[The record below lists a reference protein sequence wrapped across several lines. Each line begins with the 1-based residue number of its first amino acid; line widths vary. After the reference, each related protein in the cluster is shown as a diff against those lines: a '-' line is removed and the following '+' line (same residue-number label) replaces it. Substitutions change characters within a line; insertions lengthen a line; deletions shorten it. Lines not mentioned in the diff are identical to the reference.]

1 MKNQQNYIV
10 LARKYRPKVLKDL
23 VGQDVLQTTLKE
35 MIRQQKLPPAILLY
49 GTRGVG
55 KTTTARIIARS
66 VNCVG
71 VDGKGMM
78 SADPCGQC
86 NSCLSLDKDKS
97 LDVVEFD
104 AASRTGVD
112 DIREI
117 IESTQYKAVGGRFK
131 VFIIDE
137 VHMLSK
143 SAFNA
148 LLKVLEEP
156 PAHVIF
162 IFATTELHKVPDT
175 ILSRCAKFDLGH
187 IKTSVINDH
196 LKEICKHEDVKA
208 DDDALVML
216 ARSARGSM
224 RDGLSLLDQ
233 SIALSRSQNM
243 EQISVQTVES
253 MMGIIH
259 TEVALDVIEKAFEGD
274 SAFIIQNL
282 QTYFQKGVKPLLFMQ
297 NILELTYHLLCYKQA
312 PSLVKE
318 MNLTENELSKIK
330 HLSSLDLSTIM
341 RLWQVLSSGFEEIQK
356 SPLPKETA
364 IILFLKFCHLIEMF
378 GKSIVENPQKDQSS
392 KITTTTDSRM
402 MGQTSFQQTDS
413 IDSKSTALVHD
424 FEPYIVSSVPMPET
438 FEDLLVFLKNKK
450 EELLVYEVTE
460 NMYVVSYHPPTI
472 VLDSRT
478 PKDLIA
484 KFRKKLLELYEKP
497 WNINSVSDTLGFSIR
512 EKNEKRSLE
521 LLAKAQ
527 QHPAIQHFQNIFPE
541 IITTV
546 EDDTL

>member
-23 VGQDVLQTTLKE
+23 VGQDVLQETLKE

-66 VNCVG
+66 VNCTG
-71 VDGKGMM
+71 VDGKGLMTI
-78 SADPCGQC
+78 DPCGQC
-86 NSCLSLDKDKS
+86 NSCLSLEKDKS
-97 LDVVEFD
+97 LDVIEFD

-162 IFATTELHKVPDT
+162 IFATTELNKVPDT

-187 IKTSVINDH
+187 IKTAVIYEH
-196 LKEICKHEDVKA
+196 LKEICVREDVKA
-208 DDDALVML
+208 DDDALRML
-216 ARSARGSM
+216 SRSARGSM

-233 SIALSRSQNM
+233 SIALSRSQKA
-243 EQISVQTVES
+243 EQVSVQIVES

-259 TEVALDVIEKAFEGD
+259 TDIALDVIEKAFEGD
-274 SAFIIQNL
+274 AEFIVKTL
-282 QTYFQKGVKPLLFMQ
+282 QGFFQKGVKPLLFMQ

-312 PSLVKE
+312 PALVKE
-318 MNLTENELSKIK
+318 MNLTETELQKIK
-330 HLSSLDLSTIM
+330 HLSQLDLPTIM
-341 RLWQVLSSGFEEIQK
+341 RLWQVLSLGFEEVQK
-356 SPLPKETA
+356 SPLPQETT
-364 IILFLKFCHLIEMF
+364 IILFLKFCHLVEMF
-378 GKSIVENPQKDQSS
+378 GKAPSS
-392 KITTTTDSRM
+392 GSS
-402 MGQTSFQQTDS
+402 SFGNNN
-413 IDSKSTALVHD
+413 
-424 FEPYIVSSVPMPET
+424 VSSNAHQTGSSGSSSNSFGMNAKPHAVIEDLEPHIISSLPFPQT
-438 FEDLLVFLKNKK
+438 FEDLLGFLKEKK
-450 EELLVYEVTE
+450 EELLVYEAVE
-460 NMYVVSYHPPTI
+460 NMYVVSYQPPALI
-472 VLDSRT
+472 LDSRT
-478 PKDLIA
+478 PKDLMV

-497 WNINSVSDTLGFSIR
+497 WNITNVSDTLGFSVK
-512 EKNEKRSLE
+512 EKNEKRALE
-521 LLAKAQ
+521 LLERAK
-527 QHPAIQHFQNIFPE
+527 QHPAIQHFQKLFPDT
-541 IITTV
+541 ITTV
-546 EDDTL
+546 EDDIL

>member
-78 SADPCGQC
+78 SVDPCGQC

-97 LDVVEFD
+97 LDVIEFD

-187 IKTSVINDH
+187 IKTSVINDY
-196 LKEICKHEDVKA
+196 LKEICKLEDVKA
-208 DDDALVML
+208 DDDALIML

-274 SAFIIQNL
+274 AAFIIKNL

-312 PSLVKE
+312 PVLVKE

-330 HLSSLDLSTIM
+330 HLSNLDLSTIM

-356 SPLPKETA
+356 SPLPQETT
-364 IILFLKFCHLIEMF
+364 IILFLKFCHLIEIF
-378 GKSIVENPQKDQSS
+378 GKNIVENLQTTQSS
-392 KITTTTDSRM
+392 KATTNDSKLM
-402 MGQTSFQQTDS
+402 EQTSFQETDS
-413 IDSKSTALVHD
+413 GPSTHTSLVHD
-424 FEPYIVSSVPMPET
+424 FEPHIVSSVPMPET
-438 FEDLLVFLKNKK
+438 FEDLLSFLKNKK
-450 EELLVYEVTE
+450 EELLVYEATE
-460 NMYVVSYHPPTI
+460 NMYVVSYHPPTL

-478 PKDLIA
+478 PKELVA

-497 WNINSVSDTLGFSIR
+497 WNINSVSDTLGFSMK
-512 EKNEKRSLE
+512 EKNEKSSLE
-521 LLAKAQ
+521 LLEKAK

>member
-1 MKNQQNYIV
+1 MKSQQNYIV

-23 VGQDVLQTTLKE
+23 VGQDVLQETLKE
-35 MIRQQKLPPAILLY
+35 MICQQKLPPAILLY

-66 VNCVG
+66 VNCTG
-71 VDGKGMM
+71 VDGQGLMTI
-78 SADPCGQC
+78 DPCGQC

-97 LDVVEFD
+97 LDVIEFD

-162 IFATTELHKVPDT
+162 IFATTELNKVPDT

-187 IKTSVINDH
+187 IKTSVIYEH
-196 LKEICKHEDVKA
+196 LKEICVREDVKA
-208 DDDALVML
+208 DDDALRML
-216 ARSARGSM
+216 SRSARGSM

-233 SIALSRSQNM
+233 SIALSRSQKM
-243 EQISVQTVES
+243 ESVSVQIVES

-259 TEVALDVIEKAFEGD
+259 TDVALDVIEKAFEGD
-274 SAFIIQNL
+274 AEYIVKTL
-282 QTYFQKGVKPLLFMQ
+282 QGFFQKGVKPLLFMQ

-312 PSLVKE
+312 PALVKD
-318 MNLTENELSKIK
+318 MNLTETELQKIK
-330 HLSSLDLSTIM
+330 HLSQLELPTIM
-341 RLWQVLSSGFEEIQK
+341 RLWQVLSSGFEEVQK
-356 SPLPKETA
+356 SPLTQETT

-378 GKSIVENPQKDQSS
+378 GKAPASSSSSSGQSS
-392 KITTTTDSRM
+392 STEFHSGTLGSTSNTTGMNAKAHTVIEDSEPHII
-402 MGQTSFQQTDS
+402 SS
-413 IDSKSTALVHD
+413 IP
-424 FEPYIVSSVPMPET
+424 FPET
-438 FEDLLVFLKNKK
+438 FEALLRFLKEQK
-450 EELLVYEVTE
+450 EELLVYEAVK
-460 NMYVVSYHPPTI
+460 NMYVVSYQPPSLI
-472 VLDSRT
+472 LDSRT
-478 PKDLIA
+478 PKDLMM

-497 WNINSVSDTLGFSIR
+497 WNITNVSDTLGFSVK

-521 LLAKAQ
+521 LLERAK
-527 QHPAIQHFQNIFPE
+527 QHPAIQHFQKLFPDT
-541 IITTV
+541 ITTV
-546 EDDTL
+546 EDDIL